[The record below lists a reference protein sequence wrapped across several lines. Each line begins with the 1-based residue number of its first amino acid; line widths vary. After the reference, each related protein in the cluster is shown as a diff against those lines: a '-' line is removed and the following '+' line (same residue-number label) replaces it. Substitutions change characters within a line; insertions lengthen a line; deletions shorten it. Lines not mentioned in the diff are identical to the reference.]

1 MTAVVELKVN
11 HDQQPVTAL
20 PRSME
25 TVLGG
30 QFPVTARLF
39 TELAVVDTITAMHS
53 AIAVDARDHLF
64 HQLVALIPGLD
75 AAQRR
80 WLEARHRRAQAG
92 TATHDIGKVGI
103 ASTIPEAVAIVNS
116 RSKPGAVLSLN
127 GDHRHADDQ
136 ARHLA
141 HPPIGMFMLADL
153 AQDEPEIG
161 PPWLAAALYHDTPFT
176 AVFPKRRVGFSIEKT
191 KTHLYQDMV
200 GHEPAQTALMVDLSL
215 HTMNYLTANYSH
227 EKCLNPGVLTLSGRP
242 LNYNQTQTPLL
253 ESLVAKTWQKH
264 GAAIMRQIEAFS
276 PW

>member
-103 ASTIPEAVAIVNS
+103 ASTIPEAV
-116 RSKPGAVLSLN
+116 
-127 GDHRHADDQ
+127 
-136 ARHLA
+136 
-141 HPPIGMFMLADL
+141 
-153 AQDEPEIG
+153 
-161 PPWLAAALYHDTPFT
+161 
-176 AVFPKRRVGFSIEKT
+176 
-191 KTHLYQDMV
+191 
-200 GHEPAQTALMVDLSL
+200 
-215 HTMNYLTANYSH
+215 
-227 EKCLNPGVLTLSGRP
+227 
-242 LNYNQTQTPLL
+242 
-253 ESLVAKTWQKH
+253 
-264 GAAIMRQIEAFS
+264 
-276 PW
+276 